1 MLLTIKWNIDTSKV
15 LIKLKHIALSKRY
28 GKTMHKKVEAEKR
41 LQQLQ
46 FVFTHRERNIGKY
59 RDLLDERVLNANF
72 NFKVQ
77 TYK

>member
-1 MLLTIKWNIDTSKV
+1 
-15 LIKLKHIALSKRY
+15 
-28 GKTMHKKVEAEKR
+28 MHKKVEAEKR

-72 NFKVQ
+72 NLKFKLISKQTVQ
-77 TYK
+77 LKPFSGNGNSTLFPSREVQL